1 MKFYTFIFYS
11 LGLVSLSLSQ
21 TEICSDDDTVISIGL
36 SIWTD
41 VSTCSEAYTYLQ
53 TQNLNCF
60 SDLNLPFVS
69 AEPITFAE
77 ICCETCQD
85 QIVYGCTD
93 EAAFNYNSEAN
104 TDDGSCISIIYGC
117 TDDTMFNYDSSA
129 NTDDGSCIPII
140 YGCTDPIACN
150 YDQDATIEDGSCQ
163 YAECCDCLG
172 CTDINACNYNS
183 DASEDD
189 GSCSYAEEWFNCDG
203 TCIDL
208 DNDGI
213 CDLEDDCIAD
223 NNNICGCTDLEAC
236 NFNQNATD
244 DDGSCDYGLECLL
257 SPCSSSEDPGID
269 GAYCIDDYC
278 NGCCAIWYNSDGTII
293 SNSCDENSNSMIGL
307 WYDFDADQYIEI
319 TENEIVFY
327 TYLDDPNFNCWYYW
341 SMDYTNLG
349 ISPITGLEM
358 IEFIDEEDGPIQLSI
373 NVLDNG
379 NLQLGD
385 DAGDGIQLSPIDELP
400 ELEMCFQNSTSEGCE
415 DFFGQW
421 TYLNYAY
428 IIIDEEGAKFMIP
441 NEDSDVVCYDSIN
454 LSYSQLNDSETCQLF
469 LGGNGIAFEF
479 AQISLN
485 DDGTLFLESNI
496 VDFPNLWD
504 PDNTDLTSLEDCI
517 YGCTEMLACNF
528 DPLANS
534 DNGTC
539 GVIDDCGDCRIPYCL
554 YDGEYIDYVEA
565 DNCEGVWIGNN
576 CENNDYCLSGSEDI
590 LWNSGCSIGLDEIKS
605 NLKIISNLNM
615 LGQTI
620 HNNNSGF
627 RFIIYNN
634 GLVEKKYLLN
644 NE

>member
-77 ICCETCQD
+77 ICCETCQE
-85 QIVYGCTD
+85 QIVY
-93 EAAFNYNSEAN
+93 
-104 TDDGSCISIIYGC
+104 
-117 TDDTMFNYDSSA
+117 
-129 NTDDGSCIPII
+129 
-140 YGCTDPIACN
+140 
-150 YDQDATIEDGSCQ
+150 
-163 YAECCDCLG
+163 
-172 CTDINACNYNS
+172 
-183 DASEDD
+183 
-189 GSCSYAEEWFNCDG
+189 
-203 TCIDL
+203 
-208 DNDGI
+208 
-213 CDLEDDCIAD
+213 
-223 NNNICGCTDLEAC
+223 GCTDLEAC

-358 IEFIDEEDGPIQLSI
+358 IEFIDEEDGPIQLLI

>member
-1 MKFYTFIFYS
+1 MKYLILILFSIVPYFIFAQNS
-11 LGLVSLSLSQ
+11 G
-21 TEICSDDDTVISIGL
+21 CDDDDNTISIGL

-41 VSTCSEAYTYLQ
+41 LSTCSEAYTYLQ

-69 AEPITFAE
+69 AEPITLAE

-93 EAAFNYNSEAN
+93 
-104 TDDGSCISIIYGC
+104 
-117 TDDTMFNYDSSA
+117 
-129 NTDDGSCIPII
+129 
-140 YGCTDPIACN
+140 
-150 YDQDATIEDGSCQ
+150 
-163 YAECCDCLG
+163 LG
-172 CTDINACNYNS
+172 
-183 DASEDD
+183 
-189 GSCSYAEEWFNCDG
+189 
-203 TCIDL
+203 
-208 DNDGI
+208 
-213 CDLEDDCIAD
+213 
-223 NNNICGCTDLEAC
+223 AC
-236 NFNQNATD
+236 NFNPIATD
-244 DDGSCDYGLECLL
+244 DNGSCDYGLECLI
-257 SPCSSSEDPGID
+257 SPCSSSEYPGID

-278 NGCCAIWYNSDGTII
+278 NGCCAIWYNSDGTVI

-319 TENEIVFY
+319 TENVIAFY

-349 ISPITGLEM
+349 ISPITGFEM
-358 IEFIDEEDGPIQLSI
+358 IEFIDEEDGPIQLSVNI
-373 NVLDNG
+373 LDNG

-385 DAGDGIQLSPIDELP
+385 NAGDGIQLSPIDELP
-400 ELEMCFQNSTSEGCE
+400 ELEMCFQNPTSEGCE
-415 DFFGQW
+415 VFFGQW

-428 IIIDEEGAKFMIP
+428 IIIDEEGAKFMFP
-441 NEDSDVVCYDSIN
+441 NEDSDLVCYDSIN
-454 LSYSQLNDSETCQLF
+454 LSYSQLNDSCQLF

-485 DDGTLFLESNI
+485 DDGTLFLESDI

-504 PDNTDLTSLEDCI
+504 PDNSDLTSLEYCI
-517 YGCTEMLACNF
+517 YGCTDMLACNF
-528 DPLANS
+528 DPFANS
-534 DNGTC
+534 DNATC

-554 YDGEYIDYVEA
+554 YDGEYIDYVEP
-565 DNCEGVWIGNN
+565 DDCEGFWIGNN

-605 NLKIISNLNM
+605 NLKINTNLNM

-620 HNNNSGF
+620 HYNNSGF

-634 GLVEKKYLLN
+634 GLVQKKYLIN

>member
-77 ICCETCQD
+77 ICCETCQE
-85 QIVYGCTD
+85 QIVY
-93 EAAFNYNSEAN
+93 
-104 TDDGSCISIIYGC
+104 
-117 TDDTMFNYDSSA
+117 
-129 NTDDGSCIPII
+129 
-140 YGCTDPIACN
+140 
-150 YDQDATIEDGSCQ
+150 
-163 YAECCDCLG
+163 
-172 CTDINACNYNS
+172 
-183 DASEDD
+183 
-189 GSCSYAEEWFNCDG
+189 
-203 TCIDL
+203 
-208 DNDGI
+208 
-213 CDLEDDCIAD
+213 
-223 NNNICGCTDLEAC
+223 GCTDLEAC

-293 SNSCDENSNSMIGL
+293 SNSCDENSNSIIGL

-358 IEFIDEEDGPIQLSI
+358 IEFIDEEDGPIQLSVNI
-373 NVLDNG
+373 LDNG

-400 ELEMCFQNSTSEGCE
+400 DLEM
-415 DFFGQW
+415 
-421 TYLNYAY
+421 
-428 IIIDEEGAKFMIP
+428 
-441 NEDSDVVCYDSIN
+441 
-454 LSYSQLNDSETCQLF
+454 
-469 LGGNGIAFEF
+469 
-479 AQISLN
+479 
-485 DDGTLFLESNI
+485 
-496 VDFPNLWD
+496 
-504 PDNTDLTSLEDCI
+504 
-517 YGCTEMLACNF
+517 
-528 DPLANS
+528 
-534 DNGTC
+534 
-539 GVIDDCGDCRIPYCL
+539 
-554 YDGEYIDYVEA
+554 
-565 DNCEGVWIGNN
+565 
-576 CENNDYCLSGSEDI
+576 
-590 LWNSGCSIGLDEIKS
+590 
-605 NLKIISNLNM
+605 
-615 LGQTI
+615 
-620 HNNNSGF
+620 
-627 RFIIYNN
+627 
-634 GLVEKKYLLN
+634 
-644 NE
+644 

>member
-104 TDDGSCISIIYGC
+104 TDDGSCISVIYGC